1 MPAGSKRASGHFL
14 DSRSTDCGNDD
25 LHCGNLN
32 NAEKKGGERLN
43 KVKKTE
49 KKAKVVA
56 ISYHMKCAK
65 TANGL
70 THFVMYGDVPKKK
83 MPL

>member
-1 MPAGSKRASGHFL
+1 MQ
-14 DSRSTDCGNDD
+14 
-25 LHCGNLN
+25 
-32 NAEKKGGERLN
+32 
-43 KVKKTE
+43 
-49 KKAKVVA
+49 KKAKKTTACRKSNTKPAV
-56 ISYHMKCAK
+56 SYHLKCAK

>member
-1 MPAGSKRASGHFL
+1 MTKKIKAENKKNQHSKKPSA
-14 DSRSTDCGNDD
+14 
-25 LHCGNLN
+25 
-32 NAEKKGGERLN
+32 
-43 KVKKTE
+43 V
-49 KKAKVVA
+49 
-56 ISYHMKCAK
+56 SYHLKCAK

>member
-1 MPAGSKRASGHFL
+1 M
-14 DSRSTDCGNDD
+14 
-25 LHCGNLN
+25 
-32 NAEKKGGERLN
+32 EKKKN
-43 KVKKTE
+43 KTTNEKGAKT
-49 KKAKVVA
+49 KPNA
-56 ISYHMKCAK
+56 ISYHLKCAK

>member
-1 MPAGSKRASGHFL
+1 M
-14 DSRSTDCGNDD
+14 
-25 LHCGNLN
+25 
-32 NAEKKGGERLN
+32 
-43 KVKKTE
+43 
-49 KKAKVVA
+49 KKAKKSGKKANVKTA

>member
-1 MPAGSKRASGHFL
+1 L
-14 DSRSTDCGNDD
+14 
-25 LHCGNLN
+25 
-32 NAEKKGGERLN
+32 
-43 KVKKTE
+43 
-49 KKAKVVA
+49 KKAKKAGKKVNA
-56 ISYHMKCAK
+56 ISYHLKCVK

>member
-1 MPAGSKRASGHFL
+1 M
-14 DSRSTDCGNDD
+14 N
-25 LHCGNLN
+25 
-32 NAEKKGGERLN
+32 
-43 KVKKTE
+43 
-49 KKAKVVA
+49 KAKVKTSAQGKAKVNA

>member
-1 MPAGSKRASGHFL
+1 MEKRKNNKKNRSAKSK
-14 DSRSTDCGNDD
+14 
-25 LHCGNLN
+25 
-32 NAEKKGGERLN
+32 NA
-43 KVKKTE
+43 V
-49 KKAKVVA
+49 
-56 ISYHMKCAK
+56 SYHLKCAK

>member
-1 MPAGSKRASGHFL
+1 MQK
-14 DSRSTDCGNDD
+14 
-25 LHCGNLN
+25 
-32 NAEKKGGERLN
+32 E
-43 KVKKTE
+43 VKKITVY
-49 KKAKVVA
+49 KKVNTKRMVV
-56 ISYHMKCAK
+56 SYRLKCAK

>member
-1 MPAGSKRASGHFL
+1 LSKA
-14 DSRSTDCGNDD
+14 
-25 LHCGNLN
+25 
-32 NAEKKGGERLN
+32 
-43 KVKKTE
+43 KKTE
-49 KKAKVVA
+49 KKTKSA
-56 ISYHMKCAK
+56 ISFHMKCAK

>member
-1 MPAGSKRASGHFL
+1 MKRAKKS
-14 DSRSTDCGNDD
+14 
-25 LHCGNLN
+25 
-32 NAEKKGGERLN
+32 EKKTHQ
-43 KVKKTE
+43 KT
-49 KKAKVVA
+49 A

>member
-1 MPAGSKRASGHFL
+1 M
-14 DSRSTDCGNDD
+14 
-25 LHCGNLN
+25 
-32 NAEKKGGERLN
+32 
-43 KVKKTE
+43 
-49 KKAKVVA
+49 KKARKTRKKAITKTA

>member
-1 MPAGSKRASGHFL
+1 MNKRK
-14 DSRSTDCGNDD
+14 D
-25 LHCGNLN
+25 
-32 NAEKKGGERLN
+32 KGGERRGSN
-43 KVKKTE
+43 SAKSKK
-49 KKAKVVA
+49 A
-56 ISYHMKCAK
+56 ISYHLKCEK